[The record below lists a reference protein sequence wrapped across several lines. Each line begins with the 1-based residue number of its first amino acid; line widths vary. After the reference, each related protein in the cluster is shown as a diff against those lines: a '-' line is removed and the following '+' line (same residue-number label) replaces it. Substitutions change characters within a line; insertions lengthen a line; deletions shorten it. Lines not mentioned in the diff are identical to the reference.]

1 MLIPGDTTMHLEETD
16 PIKPLKKRRQGFDSE
31 MRTIMTQRNNVKKL
45 MTTWKSKS
53 SNDHKSSA
61 EKKRRNLT
69 KRVKSSSQKQQQSNH
84 FFRNEKKKG
93 NCIQNAYDGNVFA
106 LAEKYFNA
114 KSKRSLSARK
124 RAAVVSPCPIS
135 CMKDDNF
142 VTFEKLKGH
151 LTDSE
156 TEEGV
161 RTPKTSNRDQSLT
174 SSFSHENSS
183 CVTFETSSTSS
194 DGDTGILPRECDCSD
209 GLEDFML
216 LNEVDCAEKVE
227 CKKNG
232 SGIAKH
238 ISPRKCIRNDDCAQM
253 PPENNR
259 SKYTYVSKPTI
270 GKEPPLS
277 IEDKPRRDNV
287 PSNHGTI
294 LLSSQTPR
302 RKLKKQEIS
311 KSVKNKAHTF
321 VGKMS
326 NKSCFPENSSCV
338 KKKTSRMDKK
348 PLQNPAKKITKKVPS
363 FVDRLS
369 KKRTNPSITRRQTID
384 NVKDHIA
391 RSQTINSRKKASISS
406 DLNSK
411 KRSNASPP
419 GQVVPKTSKLP
430 LPQDIK
436 SKIVLLRSCG
446 LRGKNSR
453 DNFNFCRNKCN
464 DDDSGAF
471 HLLDADALDLE
482 DILFEYEK
490 KQKGKHK
497 SMKETNKKLSHDIIN
512 SLLKCDTG
520 MKHQCWDYDTV
531 KIDGKTIAGKDGFLV
546 QKEVS
551 WRKNKAFHVVH
562 VNALVQFSSSCKDQ
576 ALKFVD
582 NMMTIWVKDYRV
594 SKSCYFD

>member
-1 MLIPGDTTMHLEETD
+1 MLIPGDTTMHSEGTD

-31 MRTIMTQRNNVKKL
+31 MQTIMTQRSNVKKM

-53 SNDHKSSA
+53 SNDR
-61 EKKRRNLT
+61 KRRNLT
-69 KRVKSSSQKQQQSNH
+69 KRVKSPSQKQQQSNH

-93 NCIQNAYDGNVFA
+93 NCIQNACDGNVLIA
-106 LAEKYFNA
+106 LTEKYFNA
-114 KSKRSLSARK
+114 KSKHSLSTRK
-124 RAAVVSPCPIS
+124 RAAAVSPCPIS

-156 TEEGV
+156 TEEGA

-183 CVTFETSSTSS
+183 CMTFETSFTSS
-194 DGDTGILPRECDCSD
+194 DDGTGILPRERDCSD

-216 LNEVDCAEKVE
+216 LNEVDCAEKIE

-232 SGIAKH
+232 SVIAKQ
-238 ISPRKCIRNDDCAQM
+238 ISPRKFIHNDDCTQM

-270 GKEPPLS
+270 AKEPPLL
-277 IEDKPRRDNV
+277 IEDKPCRDNV

-294 LLSSQTPR
+294 LLSNQTPR
-302 RKLKKQEIS
+302 RKLKKGEIS

-326 NKSCFPENSSCV
+326 NKSFVPENSSCV
-338 KKKTSRMDKK
+338 RKKASRMDKK
-348 PLQNPAKKITKKVPS
+348 PLQNPVKKITKKVPS

-369 KKRTNPSITRRQTID
+369 KRRTNPSITRRQTID
-384 NVKDHIA
+384 HVKDHIA
-391 RSQTINSRKKASISS
+391 RSQAINSRKKASISS
-406 DLNSK
+406 ELNRK
-411 KRSNASPP
+411 NRSNASPP
-419 GQVVPKTSKLP
+419 GQLVPKTSELP
-430 LPQDIK
+430 LSQDIK

-453 DNFNFCRNKCN
+453 ENFNFCRKKYN
-464 DDDSGAF
+464 DDDSGGF

-482 DILFEYEK
+482 DILVEYEK

-562 VNALVQFSSSCKDQ
+562 VNALVQFSSSCKTQ

-582 NMMTIWVKDYRV
+582 SMMTIWVKDYRV